1 MLEVT
6 KGISKLWDRLF
17 DQKAFLN
24 GEINFVL
31 NEFEL
36 RRGDSE
42 VDNLFKSL
50 ESITDIKDTQ
60 INRLIEI
67 ASEKNVEANQQLS
80 KALNLCSQLPELEQ
94 KYTDLK
100 DTYLEKARE
109 KRKEKYE
116 EIMNGIT
123 SNYSKIDAEFEKKE
137 VETLQAYI
145 NLEAKLK

>member
-1 MLEVT
+1 M
-6 KGISKLWDRLF
+6 
-17 DQKAFLN
+17 Q
-24 GEINFVL
+24 
-31 NEFEL
+31 L

-80 KALNLCSQLPELEQ
+80 KALKLCGQVPELEQ

-100 DTYLEKARE
+100 VEDTILIK
-109 KRKEKYE
+109 
-116 EIMNGIT
+116 T
-123 SNYSKIDAEFEKKE
+123 
-137 VETLQAYI
+137 
-145 NLEAKLK
+145 